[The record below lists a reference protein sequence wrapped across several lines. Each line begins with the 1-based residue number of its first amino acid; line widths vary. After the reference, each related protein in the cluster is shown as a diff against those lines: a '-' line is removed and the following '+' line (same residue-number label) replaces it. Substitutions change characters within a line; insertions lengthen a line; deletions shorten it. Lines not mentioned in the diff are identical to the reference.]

1 MEQLVNPEDIT
12 RLVVFDSWTR
22 NCDRYAPEGRRVNRN
37 NVYLSES
44 APPDNLLLVAMDHS
58 HCFTCGRPLT
68 VKLAHIDSVQDEGI
82 YGLFPQFHPWLDGRV
97 VRQTIDKLRSFTK
110 KDAETVTRDIPR
122 EWEMDVATTDALN
135 QFLVSGAAYLA
146 ATIMIKLCPSD
157 EPNSLTSEAESIP

>member
-1 MEQLVNPEDIT
+1 M
-12 RLVVFDSWTR
+12 
-22 NCDRYAPEGRRVNRN
+22 NRN